1 MCYVARFFNSISSFS
16 GCQYTSFLTTVLLTV
31 LFAGCASNGASG
43 LDNEVEITPENVNK
57 LQIVDCLLPGQ
68 IRQLGQSFTYVTSR
82 RPVRTTAVNCEV
94 RGGEYVAFD
103 RANYATALKTWQ
115 PKASEGDAEA
125 QFYVGEIYEKGLGIL
140 PDYDL
145 AAVWYRK
152 AANQGYSAAMVNLGY
167 LYEKGFGVPQNS
179 IAALNWYRKAAGLEN
194 TDVAFAASV
203 EETNAKMAS
212 LRQDSAKYQQQSK
225 QYQQESVQLR
235 QKLDDTEQQLQS
247 TQQQLN
253 QQKQKASRERQSLQ
267 RMQRELQKKKATPL
281 EQPSTQNSSAEI
293 ARYEQEIK
301 QKQAELLKQQ
311 QLIGVLES
319 EAVQQKQTLN
329 SLKQG
334 AERFALEQTSTQM
347 ESLRQES
354 ARYQQESEQ
363 YQQESAQLR
372 EKLDNNK
379 QQLQSTQQQLEQ
391 QKQKASRE
399 RQSVQQMRKQLQEK
413 KQASSSGQPGSQ
425 NSPAEI
431 TRYEQEINQKQAEL
445 LKQQQ
450 LIETL
455 ESEAVQQKQALS
467 ILKESAERFAEE
479 TSLELSELRTK
490 LSSSNIKSEILAIEL
505 KQSHQQLDQLHLII
519 TQQTDNLRDR
529 ERDLQALREKLK
541 NKKKLAKTPKENAE
555 INQLTQ
561 ALTQSEL
568 ELQTQ
573 RDEIAQLNSQWET
586 LSSQDLSK
594 QKELKTQSDKIAE
607 LQARIDREKEEAAL
621 AASASSKLSK
631 MTAPRIEIID
641 PVLIEQRGF
650 RSVTA
655 LPGIKSRTIL
665 GKVHAPGGLISL
677 IINDVEETVDD
688 SGMFKVNVPL
698 VSASTPIQIVA
709 VDKNSRRSELSFTIN
724 QKLQET
730 VVAKTTTTPDTNKKP
745 QAVLAK
751 MLPRD
756 LFGEYHALLI
766 GNNTY
771 QKLPHLDTA
780 INDAKGV
787 AEVLQKQYGFKT
799 KVLLNATRYDIL
811 KALNE
816 YRKKLTEKDNLL
828 IYYAGHGILD
838 EVNDRGH
845 WLPVDA
851 EPDSSAN
858 WISVQNVTDQL
869 KIIAA
874 KHVLVVADSCYS
886 GALTRSSI
894 ARLEAGMTTEK
905 RARWIKLMVNARSR
919 VALSSGGLEPVLDGG
934 GGNHSIFAKAL
945 IDTLSENTDL
955 LESQALYRNVSALV
969 ADAANDQD
977 FNQVPEFSPI
987 RHAGH
992 AAGEFFFYPAF

>member
-1 MCYVARFFNSISSFS
+1 MCYVARFFNSMSSFS
-16 GCQYTSFLTTVLLTV
+16 GGQYTSFCTTLLLTLLV
-31 LFAGCASNGASG
+31 AGCASNGLSG
-43 LDNEVEITPENVNK
+43 LENEAEITPENVNK

-68 IRQLGQSFTYVTSR
+68 IRQMGQSFTYLTSR

-115 PKASEGDAEA
+115 PRASEGDAEA

-145 AAVWYRK
+145 AAIWYRK
-152 AANQGYSAAMVNLGY
+152 AAEQGYSSAMVNLGY
-167 LYEKGFGVPQNS
+167 LYEKGLGVPQNS

-203 EETNAKMAS
+203 EETNAQMTS
-212 LRQDSAKYQQQSK
+212 LRKKASKYQQQSK
-225 QYQQESVQLR
+225 QYQQESSQLR
-235 QKLDDTEQQLQS
+235 KKLDDREQQLQS
-247 TQQQLN
+247 TQQQLIK
-253 QQKQKASRERQSLQ
+253 QKQKVSRERQSVEQMRKKLQ
-267 RMQRELQKKKATPL
+267 EKKQTPSFGQPGLQNTP
-281 EQPSTQNSSAEI
+281 AEI
-293 ARYEQEIK
+293 TRYEQEIK

-311 QLIGVLES
+311 QLI
-319 EAVQQKQTLN
+319 K
-329 SLKQG
+329 
-334 AERFALEQTSTQM
+334 
-347 ESLRQES
+347 
-354 ARYQQESEQ
+354 
-363 YQQESAQLR
+363 
-372 EKLDNNK
+372 
-379 QQLQSTQQQLEQ
+379 
-391 QKQKASRE
+391 
-399 RQSVQQMRKQLQEK
+399 
-413 KQASSSGQPGSQ
+413 
-425 NSPAEI
+425 
-431 TRYEQEINQKQAEL
+431 
-445 LKQQQ
+445 
-450 LIETL
+450 TL
-455 ESEAVQQKQALS
+455 EGEAVQQKQALS

-479 TSLELSELRTK
+479 TDLELSALRAK
-490 LSSSNIKSEILAIEL
+490 LSSSNTKSEILEIEL

-519 TQQTDNLRDR
+519 TQQTANLRDR
-529 ERDLQALREKLK
+529 EKDLQALREKLK
-541 NKKKLAKTPKENAE
+541 NKKKLAKTSQENAE
-555 INQLTQ
+555 ITKLTQ
-561 ALTQSEL
+561 ALTQREQ

-573 RDEIAQLNSQWET
+573 RDQIAQLNDQWQT
-586 LSSQDLSK
+586 LSSQDQTK
-594 QKELKTQSDKIAE
+594 QKELKIQSDKIAE

-621 AASASSKLSK
+621 AESASSKLSK

-641 PVLIEQRGF
+641 PILIEQRGF

-655 LPGIKSRTIL
+655 LPGVKSRTII
-665 GKVHAPGGLISL
+665 GKVRAPGGLISL
-677 IINDVEETVDD
+677 IVNDVEEVVDD
-688 SGMFKVNVPL
+688 GGVFKVKIPL
-698 VSASTPIQIVA
+698 KSGSTPIQIVA
-709 VDKNSRRSELSFTIN
+709 VDKNSRRSELNFTIN
-724 QKLQET
+724 QKPQDT
-730 VVAKTTTTPDTNKKP
+730 VLAKSSTTVDTNDANKKP

-751 MLPRD
+751 MLPRNM
-756 LFGEYHALLI
+756 FGDYHALLI

-780 INDAKGV
+780 INDAKGI
-787 AEVLQKQYGFKT
+787 AEVLKKQYGFKT

-816 YRKKLTEKDNLL
+816 YRKTLTEKDNLL

-992 AAGEFFFYPAF
+992 AAGEFFFYPAL